1 MESPAATDPRLL
13 TPADADRAAWVIAQ
27 AFLEDPLVA
36 FMLPNARSR
45 PRTLLKFFRAYGT
58 AGIRSGRVYGVGDP
72 LQGVAYWNPPGG
84 EGLSISVKSL
94 GAFLPILFTA
104 YPLGIARARPALDLQ
119 DALHKKHAPA
129 PHYYLDNIGVL
140 AEARGKGLASLLIRP
155 FLQQADAQHVAAYTD
170 TYTDANVPLYEHFGF
185 EVVEEA
191 AVPALGLTLWAL
203 RRAPR

>member
-1 MESPAATDPRLL
+1 MSAGNEPRKL
-13 TPADADRAAWVIAQ
+13 TLEDAGRAAWVIAQ

-36 FMLPNARSR
+36 FMLRNARTR
-45 PRTLLKFFRAYGT
+45 PRTLLKFFRAYG
-58 AGIRSGRVYGVGDP
+58 AVGIRSGRVYGAGEP

-84 EGLSISVKSL
+84 EGLSISVRAL

-104 YPLGIARARPALDLQ
+104 YPLGIARARPALDVQ
-119 DALHKKHAPA
+119 EALHKKHAPE

-170 TYTDANVPLYEHFGF
+170 TYTAANVPLYEHFGF
-185 EVVEEA
+185 KVVEEA
-191 AVPALGLTLWAL
+191 AIPSLGLTVWAL
-203 RRAPR
+203 HRPPA